1 MVAIDPNKPLP
12 DHTRLDYDE
21 CCAKLVL
28 EELFPERYGQL
39 TLADKPDL
47 QGKDV
52 GIEVTIADDPKML
65 DAINNWTK
73 ANYDTDDEQKKRHIE
88 RMAQLGVTY
97 TGGVQAWPGYAPSF
111 GWVKTA
117 VEKKIKK
124 LRNGHYKHFPRYELF
139 VFTDTWFWEGIV
151 EQAKLYLFSDVV
163 ASMFKTIYVLSEGSD
178 LHVFETEQRKHSII
192 KINNAEQT
200 DRNIRA
206 RRMVEAGEQE

>member
-21 CCAKLVL
+21 CCAKLIL
-28 EELFPERYGQL
+28 EELFPEQYGQL
-39 TLADKPDL
+39 ILADKPDL

-97 TGGVQAWPGYAPSF
+97 TGGVQAWPGYAPRF
-111 GWVKTA
+111 DWVKTA

-124 LRNGHYKHFPRYELF
+124 LKSGHYMYFPCYELF

-163 ASMFKTIYVLSEGSD
+163 ASMYKTIYVLSEGSD
-178 LHVFETEQRKHSII
+178 LHVFKTEQRKHFNI

>member
-1 MVAIDPNKPLP
+1 MVAIDPDKPLP

-21 CCAKLVL
+21 CCAKLIL

-65 DAINNWTK
+65 AAMNNWTK
-73 ANYDTDDEQKKRHIE
+73 ANYDTDDAMKRRHIE
-88 RMAQLGVTY
+88 CMAQLGVTY
-97 TGGVQAWPGYAPSF
+97 TGGVQAWPGYPPRF
-111 GWVKTA
+111 DWVKKA
-117 VEKKIKK
+117 VEKKIEK
-124 LRNGHYKHFPRYELF
+124 LKSGHYKYFPCYELF

-151 EQAKLYLFSDVV
+151 EQAKIFFFSDIVV
-163 ASMFKTIYVLSEGSD
+163 SMFKTIYVLCEGSD
-178 LHVFETEQRKHSII
+178 LHVFEIEQKKHFNI

-206 RRMVEAGEQE
+206 RRMVEDGEQE